1 MSVINTNLSSLNGQT
16 QRNQADAKM
25 STAMQRLSSGL
36 RINSAADDSAGKAI
50 ANRMDTNIRA
60 ADQVSKG
67 INDGISLMQ
76 TAEGGLDGINDIL
89 QRARE
94 LAVQASS
101 DTLSDSDRAAVNAEY
116 HQLREEIDR
125 VALGTEAFGKT
136 PLAPTAKPPESLG
149 DTPSIVDL
157 PIELDK
163 LEDSGIKAF
172 RYIPEGVTG
181 FRLSINDNGANDD
194 IQLFTKDGT
203 HVSGSEVPDTTAAG
217 STWGSIDKSGIGT
230 EVFKTSAGF
239 DAGAVYDASSLN
251 AGTSDPATSTT
262 TSFRGMNITYSG
274 DSNATGSREES
285 IQIDE
290 VTEPLFIY
298 VTGSGKFKFTELDWE
313 TPVPPPPTPES
324 QPTEIVMSANYGQAP
339 DTVTIEPTPADHAS
353 LGLEDVEL
361 DPIEKAREAMAKLQE
376 SMNQVDGYRS
386 QYGALQNRFEG
397 AIEGLANQSVATQA
411 AQSRIMDADYAGE
424 ASKLVKAQILQQAT
438 DAMLAQANQS
448 PRQTLNLLTDSANA

>member
-1 MSVINTNLSSLNGQT
+1 MSVINTNLSSLTGQA

-36 RINSAADDSAGKAI
+36 RINSAADDAAGKAI
-50 ANRMDTNIRA
+50 ANRMEANIRA
-60 ADQVSKG
+60 TDQTSQG

-149 DTPSIVDL
+149 DTPCIVDL
-157 PIELDK
+157 PIKLDE
-163 LEDSGIKAF
+163 LEDSGIRAF

-181 FRLSINDNGANDD
+181 FRLSIYDNGANDD
-194 IQLFTKDGT
+194 IQLFTQDGT
-203 HVSGSEVPDTTAAG
+203 HVAGSEIPASPSSN
-217 STWGSIDKSGIGT
+217 STWGGISTANVGT
-230 EVFKTSAGF
+230 DVFKTSAGF
-239 DAGAVYDASSLN
+239 EASASYDASQLN
-251 AGTSDPATSTT
+251 TGTSDPSTNATS
-262 TSFRGMNITYSG
+262 SFRGMNITYSG
-274 DSNATGSREES
+274 DANATGSLEES

-298 VTGSGKFKFTELDWE
+298 VTGSGQFTFTELGWE

-324 QPTEIVMSANYGQAP
+324 QPTEIVMSANYGQTP

-411 AQSRIMDADYAGE
+411 AQSRIMDADYAEE
-424 ASKLVKAQILQQAT
+424 ASRLVKAQILQQAG
-438 DAMLAQANQS
+438 DAMLTQANQS
-448 PRQTLNLLTDSANA
+448 PRQVLSLLGANSG